1 MSVTKTVVAR
11 IHCCRDGG
19 DERAGGRATAAATF
33 MYDGLAIMSIQQAH
47 AQYPRYYAGVGTD
60 RTYVYKAC
68 MTNMGLRP

>member
-1 MSVTKTVVAR
+1 MRYANELSLALLVGLSVAASTSGASAQNMSRRDAAITK
-11 IHCCRDGG
+11 C
-19 DERAGGRATAAATF
+19 
-33 MYDGLAIMSIQQAH
+33 IQQAH